1 MAIEPI
7 KGESSMDRVKRAAEL
22 LDLEIEIKTMDQST
36 RTAEE
41 AAYACGC
48 EVGQIIK
55 SLIFERAD
63 NQELVLVLV
72 SGKNNA
78 DMKKLAHHFGT
89 ELSRADPRKIRTL
102 TGFAIGGVAPIGH
115 LVDMSVLM
123 DEDLITYEHVWAAAG
138 KPNAVF
144 RVKTSKLLAS
154 MRCQKLNIKQ

>member
-78 DMKKLAHHFGT
+78 DMKKLAHHFGIVFT
-89 ELSRADPRKIRTL
+89 ADQYK
-102 TGFAIGGVAPIGH
+102 H
-115 LVDMSVLM
+115 
-123 DEDLITYEHVWAAAG
+123 
-138 KPNAVF
+138 
-144 RVKTSKLLAS
+144 KLLIVSAFKNQTLEEACTS
-154 MRCQKLNIKQ
+154 FWHRAFQS